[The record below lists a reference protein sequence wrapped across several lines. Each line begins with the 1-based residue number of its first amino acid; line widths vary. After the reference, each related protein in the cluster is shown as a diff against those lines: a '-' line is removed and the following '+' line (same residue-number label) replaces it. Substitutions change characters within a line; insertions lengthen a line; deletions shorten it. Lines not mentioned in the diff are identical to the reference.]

1 MERTGQRD
9 EKRNGKSERQT
20 SKVRGVQVMDP
31 PQNGQ
36 NAHTSFVPVVS
47 GASNCSQHC
56 IPASH
61 HSHRHWCL
69 CGVDDKLLFRIIFK
83 VEELI
88 FESQNFE
95 DRKLTLHKST
105 S

>member
-1 MERTGQRD
+1 
-9 EKRNGKSERQT
+9 
-20 SKVRGVQVMDP
+20 MDP